1 MEHKIKLGIAVK
13 TARQKL
19 GLTQMELAERV
30 GVSLRTI
37 TDMETYQANPQ
48 FDTLYQVIHFLRLP
62 VTEIFY
68 PDQSTNQLMDI
79 LADELSGYTENDL
92 RIALSVLRGL
102 QEGLHPDKK

>member
-1 MEHKIKLGIAVK
+1 MEHKIRLGIAVK
-13 TARQKL
+13 AARQKL

-48 FDTLYQVIHFLRLP
+48 FDTLYQVIHVLHLP

-68 PDQSTNQLMDI
+68 PDKPTGQLME
-79 LADELSGYTENDL
+79 LLVDELSDYTEKDL
-92 RIALSVLRGL
+92 RIALSVLHGL
-102 QEGLHPDKK
+102 REGLYPDKK